1 MRFKDRSL
9 IGQAP
14 VELAILGTLILFA
27 FSVLLI
33 YGQRL
38 NATQRLKMEV
48 FRKAMERAYKK
59 NSSVSYT
66 IKKDARIAD
75 LFSGMQGQRSSTS
88 ASATVMWVKGLPG
101 KQDKENEQN
110 LPYYEVNGREIDFR
124 QIWQA
129 MGSPEK
135 TVVSEAGL
143 SSDIP
148 ALPSIS
154 RVAAIERRLSQETSS
169 KNEAADNIANSRDSN
184 LEEAI
189 ITDFYLH
196 YEGEEIQKI
205 NGACPGD
212 TDSKAGKCVYDARK
226 PSLNQ
231 VPVYID
237 ANNTASPINITQ
249 QAYLGDDGHI
259 NYKESNAAEKVHE
272 SRTWTTAH

>member
-1 MRFKDRSL
+1 MRPKKYTLRA
-9 IGQAP
+9 QAP

-27 FSVLLI
+27 FSVLLV

-48 FRKAMERAYKK
+48 FRKALQRAYDK

-66 IKKDARIAD
+66 MKKDTRIAD

-101 KQDKENEQN
+101 KQNTDNQQN
-110 LPYYEVNGREIDFR
+110 LPYYEVNGREIDF
-124 QIWQA
+124 QAIWQA

-135 TVVSEAGL
+135 IIVSESG
-143 SSDIP
+143 SDSEVP

-154 RVAAIERRLSQETSS
+154 RVASIERRLSQETSS
-169 KNEAADNIANSRDSN
+169 KNEQTDKIATSRNSN

-196 YEGEEIQKI
+196 HEGEEIQRI
-205 NGACPGD
+205 NGACPNELVN
-212 TDSKAGKCVYDARK
+212 GKCPYDARN
-226 PSLNQ
+226 PTLNQ
-231 VPVYID
+231 LPTYTEITSPV
-237 ANNTASPINITQ
+237 TVTQ
-249 QAYLGDDGHI
+249 KAYLGDDSHVA
-259 NYKESNAAEKVHE
+259 YKESNATEEVNE
-272 SRTWTTAH
+272 NRTWTTVQ